1 MNRTTLLVLALII
14 VGVGGYL
21 LMGQGDETPEPVA
34 ETIGNP
40 DETAGTTAG
49 AETDDA
55 GEMTEAAGDMP
66 AGADAAE
73 ETADI
78 AEPVTDVAEDAA
90 EAAGTDA
97 MEGAADAEA
106 EAAEEINGSA
116 MAPPEESTEDVAE
129 AGDETSDA
137 TPDVAIPDYLT
148 VEGFDA
154 ERARNALDASE
165 IGTVEKAS
173 LQAAISAAEDDPA
186 LRAEILERLR
196 NVLGF

>member
-55 GEMTEAAGDMP
+55 GEMTEAGGDMP
-66 AGADAAE
+66 ADADAAE

-97 MEGAADAEA
+97 MEGAADARRKRRKRPTA
-106 EAAEEINGSA
+106 VQWRPRRNQRKTWPKPGTKRQ
-116 MAPPEESTEDVAE
+116 MQRR
-129 AGDETSDA
+129 TSLFPI
-137 TPDVAIPDYLT
+137 T
-148 VEGFDA
+148 
-154 ERARNALDASE
+154 
-165 IGTVEKAS
+165 
-173 LQAAISAAEDDPA
+173 
-186 LRAEILERLR
+186 
-196 NVLGF
+196 